1 MVLRN
6 TNRIETNLNNCVIF
20 SIKKGRLERVNLAV
34 VGTGVSC
41 VGSMVVSTKDTTVSD
56 GSVARDTSVAVV
68 NASDDSNVVGMAG
81 GVRVVLGKAVGNLTE
96 SVGISIRVGSTL
108 AVVVA
113 AVASVANM
121 TVSTVV
127 STVANGSVARH
138 VSMSVVNAGDH
149 SDVVGVASG
158 VGVVQGKTVGDLT
171 NSVGISISISLG
183 LGLRVSFGLTLAVEV
198 SSVASVADMSIS
210 NVVSTVANCSVARHK
225 SMSIVHSSDNP
236 YVVGVAS
243 GIGVVLGKT
252 IGNLAEGVGIS
263 LGLRI
268 SVGGNNGQ
276 ENNGIG
282 LHLCCIQA
290 N

>member
-20 SIKKGRLERVNLAV
+20 SIKWGRLERENLAV
-34 VGTGVSC
+34 EGTGVSS
-41 VGSMVVSTKDTTVSD
+41 VGSRVESTKDATVSD

-68 NASDDSNVVGMAG
+68 NASDDSNVMGMAG
-81 GVRVVLGKAVGNLTE
+81 GVRVVLGKAVSNLTE
-96 SVGISIRVGSTL
+96 SVGISIRVGLTL
-108 AVVVA
+108 AVVVV

-138 VSMSVVNAGDH
+138 KSMSVVNASDH
-149 SDVVGVASG
+149 SYVVGVASG
-158 VGVVQGKTVGDLT
+158 VGIVLGKTVGNLAK
-171 NSVGISISISLG
+171 SVGISISLR
-183 LGLRVSFGLTLAVEV
+183 LGLRVSFGITLAVVV

-210 NVVSTVANCSVARHK
+210 TVVSTVADCAEARHT

-236 YVVGVAS
+236 NVVGMAS
-243 GIGVVLGKT
+243 GIGVSLGKT
-252 IGNLAEGVGIS
+252 VSNLAEGVGIS
-263 LGLRI
+263 LSLRI

-276 ENNGIG
+276 ENNGKG
-282 LHLCCIQA
+282 LHLSCVQA
-290 N
+290 NNP